1 MKVLSI
7 EVVPPVL
14 MEMMRRELPPD
25 VEFDTVPDRS
35 EEELARRTADADV
48 LFAATRRIDA
58 ATLRLAPRVRFI
70 QKAGIGYDNV
80 DVAALNAAGI
90 LASYTPKAPTIPTA
104 EHTIALMLALSKRI
118 AMADRATRTGRWN
131 QGELL
136 QAGIGDIQG
145 STIGLI
151 GLGSIGTAVAERLV
165 AFGPRLLY
173 TKRQRAA
180 PDLEAK
186 LSVEYLSLD
195 ELLAASDIVSLHVP
209 LTESTRGMI
218 GDAELARMRPGALLI
233 NTSRG
238 EVVDEAALRRAIES
252 GRLGGAALDVLV
264 NERDGGNPFA
274 DLPQVIVTPHVGG
287 ASRAGTRRMIG
298 ESLANIK
305 RYLAGEMPLD
315 LIPGITPRLGVA

>member
-7 EVVPPVL
+7 EVVPPALV
-14 MEMMRRELPPD
+14 EMIRQEMPSG

-35 EEELARRTADADV
+35 DEELARLAADADV
-48 LFAATRRIDA
+48 LFAATRRVDA
-58 ATLRLAPRVRFI
+58 ATLRLAPRVRFV
-70 QKAGIGYDNV
+70 QKGGIGYDNI
-80 DVAALNAAGI
+80 DVAALNATGV
-90 LASYTPKAPTIPTA
+90 LAAYTPKAPTIPTA
-104 EHTIALMLALSKRI
+104 EHTIALMFALSKRI
-118 AMADRATRTGRWN
+118 AMADRATRSGHWN
-131 QGELL
+131 QAELM
-136 QAGIGDIQG
+136 QVGIGDIQG

-186 LSVEYLSLD
+186 LSVQYVGLG

-209 LTESTRGMI
+209 LSESTHGLI
-218 GDAELARMRPGALLI
+218 GEAALARMRSGALLI

-252 GRLGGAALDVLV
+252 GHLGGAALDVLV
-264 NERDGGNPFA
+264 DERDGGNPFA

-287 ASRAGTRRMIG
+287 PSRAGTRRMIG
-298 ESLANIK
+298 ESVANIK
-305 RYLAGEMPLD
+305 RYLAGEMPVD
-315 LIPGITPRLGVA
+315 LIPGIAQSVGVR